1 MEIKPIAHI
10 RTDFGEKFG
19 IPRQSG
25 LCSLLEGKIVF
36 EPEFAKRE
44 SVRGLEEFSH
54 IWLIWQFSENPPTSS
69 LTVRPPRLGGNKR
82 VGVFASRSPFR
93 PNSLGLSCV
102 RLKSIEYSSSG
113 EPVINVFGADLCDK
127 TPIFDIKPYVPLS
140 DCVPDALEGYTKMTK
155 EHILSVN
162 IPEEKALLLP
172 KNKLAALKEILQ
184 LDPRPGYDDSPEKL
198 YGLSFA
204 GYNIK
209 FSVKNDVLC
218 VSDIEKSRGR
228 KIYGKSHRAF
238 KNHQQAPPR
247 GNQKLFQSRNTASG
261 ASA

>member
-1 MEIKPIAHI
+1 
-10 RTDFGEKFG
+10 
-19 IPRQSG
+19 
-25 LCSLLEGKIVF
+25 
-36 EPEFAKRE
+36 
-44 SVRGLEEFSH
+44 
-54 IWLIWQFSENPPTSS
+54 
-69 LTVRPPRLGGNKR
+69 
-82 VGVFASRSPFR
+82 
-93 PNSLGLSCV
+93 
-102 RLKSIEYSSSG
+102 
-113 EPVINVFGADLCDK
+113 
-127 TPIFDIKPYVPLS
+127 
-140 DCVPDALEGYTKMTK
+140 MTK

>member
-1 MEIKPIAHI
+1 M
-10 RTDFGEKFG
+10 
-19 IPRQSG
+19 
-25 LCSLLEGKIVF
+25 F

-93 PNSLGLSCV
+93 PNGLGLSCV

-113 EPVINVFGADLCDK
+113 EPVINVYGADLCDK

-140 DCVPDALEGYTKMTK
+140 DCVPDALEGYTKKTK
-155 EHILSVN
+155 EHILSVH

-218 VSDIEKSRGR
+218 VSDIEKIKR
-228 KIYGKSHRAF
+228 
-238 KNHQQAPPR
+238 
-247 GNQKLFQSRNTASG
+247 
-261 ASA
+261 

>member
-1 MEIKPIAHI
+1 MFNLTTQHKL
-10 RTDFGEKFG
+10 GVL
-19 IPRQSG
+19 Q
-25 LCSLLEGKIVF
+25 
-36 EPEFAKRE
+36 
-44 SVRGLEEFSH
+44 
-54 IWLIWQFSENPPTSS
+54 WLIVEQPVQFCPLCRGVAVLVLNGNAVDGNSRA
-69 LTVRPPRLGGNKR
+69 VRKLGFHP
-82 VGVFASRSPFR
+82 VGVHIVVAR
-93 PNSLGLSCV
+93 
-102 RLKSIEYSSSG
+102 
-113 EPVINVFGADLCDK
+113 VIYVFGADLCDK

-155 EHILSVN
+155 EHILSVH

-218 VSDIEKSRGR
+218 VSDIEKNKR
-228 KIYGKSHRAF
+228 
-238 KNHQQAPPR
+238 
-247 GNQKLFQSRNTASG
+247 
-261 ASA
+261 

>member
-54 IWLIWQFSENPPTSS
+54 IWLIWQFSETPPPSS

-93 PNSLGLSCV
+93 PNGLGLSCV

-155 EHILSVN
+155 EHILSVH
-162 IPEEKALLLP
+162 IPEEKALMLP

-198 YGLSFA
+198 YGLNFA

-218 VSDIEKSRGR
+218 VSDIEKIKR
-228 KIYGKSHRAF
+228 
-238 KNHQQAPPR
+238 
-247 GNQKLFQSRNTASG
+247 
-261 ASA
+261 

>member
-1 MEIKPIAHI
+1 MSETYELKTIGHV
-10 RTDFGEKFG
+10 RSDFPEKFG
-19 IPRQSG
+19 IPRQAG
-25 LCSLLEGKIVF
+25 IVDALESAIIF
-36 EPEFAKRE
+36 EPEYRRE
-44 SVRGLEEFSH
+44 EALRGLDGFSH
-54 IWLIWQFSENPPTSS
+54 IWVIWQFSEAVRDSWSP
-69 LTVRPPRLGGNKR
+69 TVRPPRLGGNKR

-93 PNSLGLSCV
+93 PNGLGLSCV

-155 EHILSVN
+155 EHILSVH

-172 KNKLAALKEILQ
+172 ENKLAALKEILQ

-198 YGLSFA
+198 YGLNFA

-218 VSDIEKSRGR
+218 VSDIEKIKR
-228 KIYGKSHRAF
+228 
-238 KNHQQAPPR
+238 
-247 GNQKLFQSRNTASG
+247 
-261 ASA
+261 

>member
-93 PNSLGLSCV
+93 PNGLGLSCV

-140 DCVPDALEGYTKMTK
+140 DCVPDASEGYTKKTK
-155 EHILSVN
+155 EHILSVH
-162 IPEEKALLLP
+162 IPEEKGLLLP

-218 VSDIEKSRGR
+218 VSDIEKIKR
-228 KIYGKSHRAF
+228 
-238 KNHQQAPPR
+238 
-247 GNQKLFQSRNTASG
+247 
-261 ASA
+261 

>member
-1 MEIKPIAHI
+1 MEQHSIKVIARI
-10 RTDFGEKFG
+10 RSDFKTKFG
-19 IPRQSG
+19 VPRQSG
-25 LCSLLEGKIVF
+25 LVEALRARIVF
-36 EPEFAKRE
+36 EPEYRNADAL
-44 SVRGLEEFSH
+44 RGIEGFSH
-54 IWLIWQFSENPPTSS
+54 LWLIWQFSEAVRDSWSP
-69 LTVRPPRLGGNKR
+69 TVRPPRLGGNKR

-93 PNSLGLSCV
+93 PNGLGLSCV
-102 RLKSIEYSSSG
+102 RLKSIEYSSSC

-140 DCVPDALEGYTKMTK
+140 DCVPDALEGYTKKTK
-155 EHILSVN
+155 EHILSVH

-218 VSDIEKSRGR
+218 VSDIEKIKR
-228 KIYGKSHRAF
+228 
-238 KNHQQAPPR
+238 
-247 GNQKLFQSRNTASG
+247 
-261 ASA
+261 